1 MDIPPLF
8 LNKNVKIIKNV
19 DSYTVICLT
28 MESTPGVY
36 SKIDVKE
43 KSWYEIELCCT
54 KFGFGSPGLWIASPY
69 KKTLF
74 YGNHFTKYGR
84 GYLKRSFYTGDY
96 NNLLVGVLVKNATN
110 KSGFILEKLKI
121 TEVSSETIKK
131 SPEPQIIGNMNNS
144 NKIIDN
150 NTNYQVQSFTQPT
163 SIKKDNIK
171 EAIQNVTFKEPLD
184 YNVLFVNNVKKIKS
198 DNKKIKKKFKT
209 ISNVST
215 FPVSNV
221 SMIIK
226 DMISFNDTP
235 LENKNE
241 NVSII
246 NNLED
251 NLDNLYNLDILE
263 NNLKEDVKEED
274 EEEEED
280 AEEEDSEEEDESEL
294 NYPTEK
300 KLITTVKTSYDN
312 IDININVYTNIDY
325 GFHIYPVS
333 LGIPKEHILT
343 KFPNKT
349 IDFFPYTI
357 GTSILENYKK
367 NIQSFY
373 ENLVKSRFIL
383 ISKHEFGA
391 DTPILYEA
399 LARGCIPICL
409 NEFDKYTSIFVPKEI
424 LNGVKKS
431 NGIKK
436 SNGVNI
442 GCLEASKFSHT
453 GFEKVS
459 KCLIDYTKDNLTTE
473 SIAKYVLSTA
483 NKEVKNV
490 LFLANSISGGDFLLQ
505 QSLLHGL
512 KNILG
517 YTNVVDY
524 PKALTLYKNNENN
537 ENNKSIHT
545 FNDNEIILSL
555 PYGHL
560 LEDSNVSRGR
570 INKRIENTEF
580 DIIIIMGIFTES
592 DRKRLNIENED
603 YPFFSTISTN
613 YEKNEIF
620 FIDGNSN
627 KENIKNRLKLY
638 SDSGICFCKDFL

>member
-19 DSYTVICLT
+19 DSYTVICLK

-43 KSWYEIELCCT
+43 QSWYEIELCCT

-121 TEVSSETIKK
+121 TEVSEETIKN
-131 SPEPQIIGNMNNS
+131 SPDPQIIGNINNA
-144 NKIIDN
+144 NKIIYN
-150 NTNYQVQSFTQPT
+150 NTNSQVQSFTQPT

-184 YNVLFVNNVKKIKS
+184 YNVLFVNNVKK
-198 DNKKIKKKFKT
+198 KKIKNKFTT

-215 FPVSNV
+215 FPVSNL

-226 DMISFNDTP
+226 NMSSFNDTP

-241 NVSII
+241 NVLII

-251 NLDNLYNLDILE
+251 NLDNLDNLDILE
-263 NNLKEDVKEED
+263 NNLKEYVK
-274 EEEEED
+274 
-280 AEEEDSEEEDESEL
+280 EEDESEL

-300 KLITTVKTSYDN
+300 KLITTVKKSYDN

-333 LGIPKEHILT
+333 LGIPKEHIVT

-357 GTSILENYKK
+357 GTSILDNYEK

-409 NEFDKYTSIFVPKEI
+409 NEFDKYTSIFLPKEI

-431 NGIKK
+431 NG
-436 SNGVNI
+436 VNI
-442 GCLEASKFSHT
+442 GWLEESKFSHT

-459 KCLIDYTKDNLTTE
+459 KFLIDYTKDTLTTE

-517 YTNVVDY
+517 DTNVVDY
-524 PKALTLYKNNENN
+524 PKALTLYKNNENI
-537 ENNKSIHT
+537 KSMNT
-545 FNDNEIILSL
+545 FNDNEIRLSL
-555 PYGHL
+555 LYGNL
-560 LEDSNVSRGR
+560 LENSNVSRGR

-603 YPFFSTISTN
+603 YPFFSTISAN
-613 YEKNEIF
+613 YKKNEIF
-620 FIDGNSN
+620 FIDGNASKEN
-627 KENIKNRLKLY
+627 IKENIKNRLKIY